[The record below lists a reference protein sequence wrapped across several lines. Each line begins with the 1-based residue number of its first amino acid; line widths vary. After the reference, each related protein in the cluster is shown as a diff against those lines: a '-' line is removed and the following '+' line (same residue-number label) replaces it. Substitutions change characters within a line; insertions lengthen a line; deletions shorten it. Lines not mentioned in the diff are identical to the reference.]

1 MTEKE
6 LINRHNQL
14 YDKIM
19 EANRTG
25 KSAKKY
31 SKMYRENWYT
41 RASDTG
47 RNIDDILMSGRK
59 FTI

>member
-6 LINRHNQL
+6 LIKRHNQL

-19 EANRTG
+19 EAEAQG
-25 KSAKKY
+25 KDSSKY
-31 SKMYRENWYT
+31 CRAYRENFMT

-59 FTI
+59 FSF